1 VLDDAAGSQLFQM
14 VEQLARVTGTAG
26 IADS

>member
-14 VEQLARVTGTAG
+14 VEHVTGTAG